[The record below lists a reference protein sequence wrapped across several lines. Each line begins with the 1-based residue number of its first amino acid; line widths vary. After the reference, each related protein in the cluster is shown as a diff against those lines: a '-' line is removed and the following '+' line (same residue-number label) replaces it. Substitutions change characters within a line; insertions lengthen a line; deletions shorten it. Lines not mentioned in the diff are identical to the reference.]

1 MTEDIKNNMIHP
13 NPGDIVLERGE
24 NGIDEL
30 GRYIVVNRTAQEP
43 NAHYYYVEYDICI
56 LYYKEAGFD
65 GSMRPG
71 VCCTI
76 SSGDLMAEP
85 HMWEI
90 VVESGLSWDDP
101 PVEQNV
107 VINKEM
113 IDF

>member
-1 MTEDIKNNMIHP
+1 MPEDIKNNIEIYP
-13 NPGDIVLERGE
+13 APGDIISERSE
-24 NGIDEL
+24 SSDIEL
-30 GRYIVVNRTAQEP
+30 GRYIVLNRTAQEP
-43 NAHYYYVEYDICI
+43 NASYYYVEYDICI

-85 HMWEI
+85 DMWEV

-101 PVEQNV
+101 PA
-107 VINKEM
+107 
-113 IDF
+113 